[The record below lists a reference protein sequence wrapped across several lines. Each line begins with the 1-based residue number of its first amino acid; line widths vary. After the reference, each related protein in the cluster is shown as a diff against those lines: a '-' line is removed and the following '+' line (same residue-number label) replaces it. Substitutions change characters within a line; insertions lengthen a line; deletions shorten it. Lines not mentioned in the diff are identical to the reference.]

1 MSSTENKISAGNKQE
16 VKHHVVS
23 PIQTSSLKAEEIHP
37 LAVQPKRKVA
47 ILVTHGMGQQV
58 PFESIDTVTN
68 GLIAAAKRHGAKVS
82 EVNARLI
89 QDKNKKKSQRAEFT
103 MRDTHGQDIDVHVYE
118 GYWAPIT
125 EGNVILRDVLSFLY
139 DAACNGIKNSS
150 LGFTRWIFDRT
161 VHFGIQGKAGLQ
173 LAITLTTLLSLI
185 AINTVTT
192 MLSGYKLLA
201 SNMTMQV
208 SEDLFRTY
216 TNIAGTYLVI
226 TLVFGLPIVGLIW
239 LRKYIARPSQN
250 SIWKITTYVWQ
261 KFMWLWLL
269 TTIAIGLSMVWAYF
283 DSKLPDKLP
292 LLHLDEFWIPIWI
305 ILAVISWKIRGVL
318 VQYMGD
324 VAVYVDAHKVDRFSE
339 LRKQIKDRVFE
350 QAKIIYGN
358 QDYKHVALIGHSLG
372 SVVTYDTLNAL
383 LNFDDLNPH
392 EQMNVANRTKLLL
405 TFGSPLDKTAFIF
418 ASHVSSKRDTRETL
432 AATVQP
438 LIQNYKKFRNF
449 RWINI
454 YAKRDI
460 VSGRLDFYDDKEN
473 DDCTPARAVDNL
485 IDEDAL
491 IPLASHNEYWQN
503 PLLFDKLYTH
513 L

>member
-1 MSSTENKISAGNKQE
+1 M
-16 VKHHVVS
+16 
-23 PIQTSSLKAEEIHP
+23 
-37 LAVQPKRKVA
+37 
-47 ILVTHGMGQQV
+47 
-58 PFESIDTVTN
+58 
-68 GLIAAAKRHGAKVS
+68 
-82 EVNARLI
+82 
-89 QDKNKKKSQRAEFT
+89 
-103 MRDTHGQDIDVHVYE
+103 
-118 GYWAPIT
+118 
-125 EGNVILRDVLSFLY
+125 SFLY

>member
-1 MSSTENKISAGNKQE
+1 MGSSHNRMSTTSNQE
-16 VKHHVVS
+16 VSHHVAS
-23 PIQTSSLKAEEIHP
+23 PIQTSSATVAIADSSESKYK
-37 LAVQPKRKVA
+37 QQVA

-89 QDKNKKKSQRAEFT
+89 QDKDKKKSQRAEFT
-103 MRDTHGQDIDVHVYE
+103 MRDVHGQDIDVHIYE

-125 EGNVILRDVLSFLY
+125 EGNVSLRDVLRFLN
-139 DAACNGIKNSS
+139 DAAYNGIKNSNLNFS
-150 LGFTRWIFDRT
+150 RWIFDKT
-161 VHFGIQGKAGLQ
+161 VHFGIQGKAGIQ
-173 LAITLTTLLSLI
+173 LALTLATLLSLI
-185 AINTVTT
+185 ALNTVTT
-192 MLSGYKLLA
+192 ILSGYKLLGENVA
-201 SNMTMQV
+201 AQV
-208 SEDLFRTY
+208 SEELFKTY

-226 TLVFGLPIVGLIW
+226 TLAYGLPIVILIL

-250 SIWKITTYVWQ
+250 SLWKVATFTWQ
-261 KFMWLWLL
+261 KFMWVWLL
-269 TTIAIGLSMVWAYF
+269 TTIVTGILLVWAYF
-283 DSKLPDKLP
+283 APELIIKLP
-292 LLHLDEFWIPIWI
+292 LIHLEKYWLPVWL
-305 ILAVISWKIRGVL
+305 ILAGISWKIRGVL

-324 VAVYVDAHKVDRFSE
+324 VAVYVDSHKVDRFSE
-339 LRKQIKDRVFE
+339 LRKQIKDRVFD

-383 LNFDDLNPH
+383 LNFDDLNQH

-418 ASHVSSKRDTRETL
+418 ASHVSSNRDTRETL

-438 LIQNYKKFRNF
+438 LIQSYKKFRNF
-449 RWINI
+449 KWINI

-473 DDCTPARAVDNL
+473 DDCTPARVVDNI

>member
-1 MSSTENKISAGNKQE
+1 MGSSHNRMSTTSNQE
-16 VKHHVVS
+16 VSHHVAS
-23 PIQTSSLKAEEIHP
+23 PIQTSSATVAI
-37 LAVQPKRKVA
+37 ADSSKRKSKQQVA

-68 GLIAAAKRHGAKVS
+68 GLIAAAQRHGATVS

-89 QDKNKKKSQRAEFT
+89 QDKEKKKSQRAEFT
-103 MRDTHGQDIDVHVYE
+103 MRDVHGQDIDVHVYE

-125 EGNVILRDVLSFLY
+125 EGNVTIRDVLSFLY
-139 DAACNGIKNSS
+139 DAAINGIKNSS
-150 LGFTRWIFDRT
+150 LGFSRWIFDRT
-161 VHFGIQGKAGLQ
+161 VPFETQYIAGIQ
-173 LAITLTTLLSLI
+173 LAIALTTLLSLI
-185 AINTVTT
+185 ALNIATT
-192 MLSGYKLLA
+192 IVSGSKFLGADTSSQLSETQFTLL
-201 SNMTMQV
+201 
-208 SEDLFRTY
+208 
-216 TNIAGTYLVI
+216 TNIVGTYLVFTI
-226 TLVFGLPIVGLIW
+226 AYGFPLWLLVC
-239 LRKYIARPSQN
+239 LRKYIKQPSLHPLWR
-250 SIWKITTYVWQ
+250 IATYAWDKI
-261 KFMWLWLL
+261 MWVWLL
-269 TTIAIGLSMVWAYF
+269 TTIFIGPLLGWAYF
-283 DSKLPDKLP
+283 SQEQLSELP
-292 LLHLDEFWIPIWI
+292 LLNLLSYWFIIWPL
-305 ILAVISWKIRGVL
+305 LAAVSWKIRGVL

-460 VSGRLDFYDDKEN
+460 VSGRLDFYDDKDN
-473 DDCTPARAVDNL
+473 DDCTPARAVDNF